1 MADWDKL
8 APTFHRLVPTKA
20 NEARQKADNFA
31 TWVKQTPGLED
42 IASNDDKIIAVAQ
55 HYGLATTLLDFTT
68 EPAVAGYF
76 AADGGPPPEGMNSC
90 IICINL
96 DEAFTIWDSMK
107 AIARTPRSS

>member
-1 MADWDKL
+1 MASDVDQAVEAASLLKQSDDAQWFRGQLADWDKL

-31 TWVKQTPGLED
+31 TWVKQAPGLED

-68 EPAVAGYF
+68 EPAVAGF
-76 AADGGPPPEGMNSC
+76 SRPTVVR
-90 IICINL
+90 L
-96 DEAFTIWDSMK
+96 
-107 AIARTPRSS
+107 PRV